1 MCLSGI
7 CRSGSRRRAGCRTAA
22 AAARSRRLPRA
33 SARNGGRR
41 PAGCSCAA
49 PAPARLTAWSSL
61 LPGCLLGPCRLPRRL
76 PHAARR
82 RPSVTVRLP
91 VTGLAPWPWRLTA
104 SPVAVAAAAPHAAAR
119 HGRAARRHG
128 SRRRQPHAAR
138 SPRRPP
144 HVTPPHASSRR
155 RAVLLCCGLGFAGL
169 GGQGARRVGNWGK
182 IANGLRCGPIR
193 PQVERKEGGEWKI

>member
-1 MCLSGI
+1 MLMCLSGI

-33 SARNGGRR
+33 LARNGGRR

-104 SPVAVAAAAPHAAAR
+104 SPVAVAAAAPAPRPRRCTPRPRHTPPRLPPPAAARCTQPPPAATRHAAAR
-119 HGRAARRHG
+119 LLPSPCCTAVLW
-128 SRRRQPHAAR
+128 SRVCRFGWPRRQA
-138 SPRRPP
+138 
-144 HVTPPHASSRR
+144 
-155 RAVLLCCGLGFAGL
+155 
-169 GGQGARRVGNWGK
+169 
-182 IANGLRCGPIR
+182 
-193 PQVERKEGGEWKI
+193 GGELGENCKWAEMWPN